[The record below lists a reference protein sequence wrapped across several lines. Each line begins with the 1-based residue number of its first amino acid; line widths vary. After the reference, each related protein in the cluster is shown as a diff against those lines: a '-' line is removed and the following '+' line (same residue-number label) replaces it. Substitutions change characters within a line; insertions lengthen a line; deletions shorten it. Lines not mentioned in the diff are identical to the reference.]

1 MVSAPAISIPESI
14 DIDLEGKGAGTVVR
28 VEDLDMPK
36 DVEALVEGDR
46 MIVTVDEEQEIT
58 VETEEEAEDA
68 VEEAVDSATSSSEG
82 SESSAG

>member
-1 MVSAPAISIPESI
+1 
-14 DIDLEGKGAGTVVR
+14 
-28 VEDLDMPK
+28 MPK